1 MLNLKGSL
9 MLAGLAIALG
19 GIPEIGAAQG
29 KGGGKGQ
36 GQEKS
41 EGKGKGQGQG
51 QGQSKAK
58 GQDQAVKQD
67 RGRGRSDEAQASR
80 GAGGGK
86 ATASAAREKGN
97 KGAKAKFTRAT
108 SVGSLPASVR
118 RVASNGRA
126 KNLIAAGAVAHA
138 YARGRDDDFRIDEVG
153 NRMRIV
159 NRKGQTLVDIDDE
172 SAGRLGR
179 WRVDVVGD
187 DVREGAPSFCRSGA
201 GHPVWGR
208 EWCINKGFGLGGYN
222 DYRWGRTTNVG
233 DIVFPRSGIG
243 SILGTVALASLLGN
257 DTFNRLALHA
267 VTLGLA
273 EPITGRW
280 VAQPA
285 GPQLLMVNSGPYP
298 VAELVDN
305 DRDFRVEDLLVA
317 LLPW

>member
-19 GIPEIGAAQG
+19 GIPEIGSAQG

-51 QGQSKAK
+51 QGQGQAKAK
-58 GQDQAVKQD
+58 GQGQADKQD

-80 GAGGGK
+80 GK
-86 ATASAAREKGN
+86 SSDKS
-97 KGAKAKFTRAT
+97 AKAKFTRAT

-126 KNLIAAGAVAHA
+126 KNLAAAGAVAHA

-159 NRKGQTLVDIDDE
+159 NRKGQTLVDLDDE

-280 VAQPA
+280 VAQPT
-285 GPQLLMVNSGPYP
+285 GPQLLMVNSGSYP

>member
-19 GIPEIGAAQG
+19 GIPEIGSAQG

-51 QGQSKAK
+51 QAKAK
-58 GQDQAVKQD
+58 GQGQADKQD

-80 GAGGGK
+80 GK
-86 ATASAAREKGN
+86 SSDKS
-97 KGAKAKFTRAT
+97 AKAKFTRAT

-126 KNLIAAGAVAHA
+126 KNLAAAGAVAHA
-138 YARGRDDDFRIDEVG
+138 YARGRDDDFRLDEVG

-159 NRKGQTLVDIDDE
+159 NRKGQTLVDLDDE
-172 SAGRLGR
+172 SAGGLGR

-280 VAQPA
+280 VAQPT
-285 GPQLLMVNSGPYP
+285 GPQLLMVNSGSYP